1 MAASTAGIVAQMD
14 AAFASLGILYDGNTD
29 GMVDNLTFD
38 QLQELIRIVK
48 SINGNIVVTNG
59 IMFIKPVPTDTSAA

>member
-1 MAASTAGIVAQMD
+1 MAASTATVVASMD
-14 AAFASLGILYDGNTD
+14 AMFADNGILYDGNTD

-38 QLQELIRIVK
+38 QLQTMIRIVK
-48 SINGNIVVTNG
+48 SVGGNVTVTNG